1 MRTFVL
7 SFIWFVVEFILW
19 IVVILLVVTKDEYE
33 SIEVTK
39 RNEKYLKILKS
50 IFYVIAIL
58 FSMAIGYFLND

>member
-7 SFIWFVVEFILW
+7 TFIWFIVEFILW
-19 IVVILLVVTKDEYE
+19 IAVVLLVVTKDQNE
-33 SIEVTK
+33 SIEVTN
-39 RNEKYLKILKS
+39 RNEKYLKYLKS